1 MKEGLRYALKD
12 IGALFVTPIGIIMM
26 LKWSV
31 GTARQLGLPFGGIE
45 TASSELEL
53 DLLKLLML
61 TVLEMRTLFY
71 NAYMALTTHV
81 HSNYAEVRCQEAECN
96 ETDIRL
102 VGGASD
108 TEGCVEVCIGG
119 LWGIIPRTHL
129 MLELFVLN

>member
-71 NAYMALTTHV
+71 NINAYMALTTL
-81 HSNYAEVRCQEAECN
+81 AF
-96 ETDIRL
+96 
-102 VGGASD
+102 
-108 TEGCVEVCIGG
+108 
-119 LWGIIPRTHL
+119 IPT
-129 MLELFVLN
+129 MLK